1 MSVKLY
7 KDCGYEYF
15 MSIYCSQ
22 SMQGFIISR
31 ANYTNVIM
39 AEISDDELEAMM
51 ERKPT
56 VREAKVDDHA
66 LMIKAI
72 EHPVRRKMIKTIG
85 VFGKNKAQL
94 KKEIGVDDTIF
105 NFQMD
110 FLIMGN
116 YLKIEGE
123 NISLNDRGLVLLSN
137 I

>member
-1 MSVKLY
+1 MGQCRDLLF
-7 KDCGYEYF
+7 YEP
-15 MSIYCSQ
+15 
-22 SMQGFIISR
+22 IILI
-31 ANYTNVIM
+31 VIM
-39 AEISDDELEAMM
+39 AEISDDELESMM

-72 EHPVRRKMIKTIG
+72 EHPVRRKIIKTIG
-85 VFGKNKAQL
+85 VFGKNKTQL
-94 KKEIGVDDTIF
+94 KTEVGIDDTNF
-105 NFQMD
+105 NFQID

-123 NISLNDRGLVLLSN
+123 TFGLNDRGLVLLSN